1 MSDTLKQI
9 GHDYWE
15 WVLRT
20 DPTYATYLGDRR
32 YDDQLADISQ
42 VALRSQRDELEG
54 LRGRLRAIGPLQ
66 GDDAVSADVLAML
79 VDHQIEERSH
89 HFEQWNL
96 DQLYGPQVWLQEIIN
111 YQPLVSED
119 DYHKL
124 GARYRAFGR
133 YVDDWLHNLGRGQ
146 DEGRLAPSVARD
158 RVLAQ
163 ACDVLD
169 TPVLASPLL
178 PKQAPALDAAA
189 AERGT
194 RAVLDAVEQVVYPAY
209 RRLKTFLEQYH
220 GRAEVGL
227 WALPG
232 GEAAYQHRIR
242 KHTTT
247 DMTPQQIH
255 DLGLRLLDGIHEEM
269 RQVAVRVVGKPDIQ
283 ALTDRVSQDAAN
295 FHDSRE
301 ALLDEYRAILTD
313 INGRLGRWFNVLPGS
328 ACEVRAIEEFR
339 ERDAVAAY
347 YYSPPDDFSR
357 PGVFYANTYQPHTR
371 PRWNMAALT
380 AHEAV
385 PGHHLQIALAME
397 QKSLPHFRRH
407 GDFTAYI
414 EGWALYA
421 ERLADEMGV
430 YPDDLARFG
439 MLTYQAWRA
448 TRLVVDTGI
457 HAMRWDRTHAI
468 RFFIDSV
475 GLPEHEIANEVD
487 RYIVWPGQALAYA
500 VGMHEIQRM
509 RTRAEERLGDR
520 FDLRAFHDVVL
531 LGGALPL
538 RTLDLAV
545 GQWIDHAVRAPR
557 R

>member
-1 MSDTLKQI
+1 MSDTLEHI

-20 DPTYATYLGDRR
+20 DPTYATYLGDTR
-32 YDDQLADISQ
+32 YNDRLADISQ
-42 VALRSQRDELEG
+42 EGLRAQRDELEAM
-54 LRGRLRAIGPLQ
+54 RARIGAL
-66 GDDAVSADVLAML
+66 GALSEEDAVSADVLTVL
-79 VDHQIEERSH
+79 VDHQIAERQH

-96 DQLYGPQVWLQEIIN
+96 DQLYGPQVWLQEVIN
-111 YQPLVSED
+111 YQPLATED
-119 DYHKL
+119 DCVKL

-133 YVDDWLHNLGRGQ
+133 YVDDWLHNLSRGL
-146 DEGRLAPSVARD
+146 DEGRLAPSIARD

-163 ACDVLD
+163 VCDVLD
-169 TPVLASPLL
+169 TPVIESPLL
-178 PKQAPALDAAA
+178 PKHAPAIDTEA

-194 RAVLDAVEQVVYPAY
+194 RAILDAVEQVVYPAY
-209 RRLKTFLEQYH
+209 QRIKTFLEAYH

-247 DMTPQQIH
+247 DMTAREIH
-255 DLGLRLLDGIHEEM
+255 ELGLRLLDRIHEEM
-269 RQVAVRVVGKPDIQ
+269 REVARRVVGKPDIV
-283 ALTDRVSQDAAN
+283 ALTDLVSQDSAN

-301 ALLDEYRAILTD
+301 ALLAEYRAILTD
-313 INGRLGRWFNVLPGS
+313 IDGRLDGWFNVRPRV

-357 PGVFYANTYQPHTR
+357 PGIFYANTYQPHTR

-397 QKSLPHFRRH
+397 QSSLPHFRRH

-414 EGWALYA
+414 EGWALYT

-430 YPDDLARFG
+430 YANDLSRFG

-457 HAMRWDRTHAI
+457 HAMRWDRSHAI
-468 RFFIDSV
+468 RFFIDAV
-475 GLPEHEIANEVD
+475 GLPEHEITNEVD
-487 RYIVWPGQALAYA
+487 RYIVWPGQALSYA
-500 VGMHEIQRM
+500 VGMTEIQRLRM
-509 RTRAEERLGDR
+509 RAEERLGAR
-520 FDLRAFHDVVL
+520 FDLKAFHDVVL

-538 RTLDLAV
+538 RTLDLRV
-545 GQWIDHAVRAPR
+545 GQYIERTLR
-557 R
+557 RGQA